1 MEGMVEQF
9 HNELDE
15 LKKRVVKMGNLA
27 QDMLKKSV
35 KSLKEKDTNL
45 ARDVL
50 SCKNKIAEMD
60 EEIEQDALKLL
71 TLFQPMAKDMRE
83 MATILKMITYLA
95 RIGRYGKDIASI
107 TLEISEKP
115 HVKELVSIPYMA
127 REVDSMIND
136 ALTAFENEDV
146 ETIDGFTSRE
156 KTVDELRYSIFR
168 ECLTYMM
175 EDSKTIKRCARYI
188 MVARYLERCGDHAV
202 KMAEKIFYMVTG
214 EHIDLDPPGPSSECE
229 LDY

>member
-1 MEGMVEQF
+1 MVEEF
-9 HNELDE
+9 HSELKE

-27 QDMLKKSV
+27 QDMLQKSV
-35 KSLKEKDTNL
+35 KALKEQDTDL
-45 ARDVL
+45 ARDVHN
-50 SCKNKIAEMD
+50 CKQQIAVMD
-60 EEIEQDALKLL
+60 EEIEQDALKLI
-71 TLFQPMAKDMRE
+71 TLYAPMAKDMRQIAS
-83 MATILKMITYLA
+83 MLKIITYLA
-95 RIGRYGKDIASI
+95 RIGRYGKDIANI
-107 TLEISEKP
+107 TLEISGKP

-127 REVDSMIND
+127 KEVDSMITD

-146 ETIDGFTSRE
+146 DTIDGFTSRE

-202 KMAEKIFYMVTG
+202 KMAEKIYYMVTG
-214 EHIDLDPPGPSSECE
+214 EHIDLDPPGPVIDCD
-229 LDY
+229 L

>member
-1 MEGMVEQF
+1 MESMVEEF
-9 HNELDE
+9 HSELE
-15 LKKRVVKMGNLA
+15 NLKKRVVRMGNLA

-35 KSLKEKDTNL
+35 KALKEKDTDL
-45 ARDVL
+45 AKEIL
-50 SCKNKIAEMD
+50 NCKNEIANMD
-60 EEIEQDALKLL
+60 DEIEQDALKLL

-83 MATILKMITYLA
+83 MATVLKMITYLA
-95 RIGRYGKDIASI
+95 RIGRYGKDIANI
-107 TLEISEKP
+107 TLELAHKP

-127 REVDSMIND
+127 KEVDSMIND

-146 ETIDGFTSRE
+146 ESIDGFTARE
-156 KTVDELRYSIFR
+156 KNVDELRYSIFR

-202 KMAEKIFYMVTG
+202 KMAEKVFYMVAG
-214 EHIDLDPPGPSSECE
+214 ERIDLDPPGPTPDCE
-229 LDY
+229 L

>member
-1 MEGMVEQF
+1 MVEEF
-9 HNELDE
+9 HSELHA

-35 KSLKEKDTNL
+35 EALKKQDTDL
-45 ARDVL
+45 AREVL
-50 SCKNKIAEMD
+50 DCKGKVAQMD
-60 EEIEQDALKLL
+60 EEIEKDALKLL

-83 MATILKMITYLA
+83 MATILKMITYIA
-95 RIGRYGKDIASI
+95 RIGRYGKDISNIA
-107 TLEISEKP
+107 LELSSKP

-127 REVDSMIND
+127 KEVDGMIND
-136 ALTAFENEDV
+136 ALTAFENENV

-175 EDSKTIKRCARYI
+175 EDSKTIKRCTRYI
-188 MVARYLERCGDHAV
+188 MVSRYLERCGDHAV
-202 KMAEKIFYMVTG
+202 KMAEKIYYMVTG
-214 EHIDLDPPGPSSECE
+214 EHIDLDPPGPITDCE
-229 LDY
+229 L

>member
-1 MEGMVEQF
+1 MVEDF
-9 HNELDE
+9 HDELE
-15 LKKRVVKMGNLA
+15 SLKKRVVTMGNLA
-27 QDMLKKSV
+27 QDMLRKSV
-35 KSLKEKDTNL
+35 SALKDQNVHL
-45 ARDVL
+45 AKDVL
-50 SCKNKIAEMD
+50 DCKTDIARMD

-95 RIGRYGKDIASI
+95 RIGRYGKDIANI
-107 TLEISEKP
+107 TLEISDKP

-127 REVDSMIND
+127 KEVDSMIND
-136 ALTAFENEDV
+136 ALTAFENENV
-146 ETIDGFTSRE
+146 ETIDGFTKRE

-175 EDSKTIKRCARYI
+175 EDSKTIKRCTRYI
-188 MVARYLERCGDHAV
+188 MVSRYLERCGDHAV

-214 EHIDLDPPGPSSECE
+214 EHIDLDPPGPATDCN
-229 LDY
+229 L

>member
-1 MEGMVEQF
+1 MVEEF
-9 HNELDE
+9 HSELHA

-35 KSLKEKDTNL
+35 EALKKQDTDL
-45 ARDVL
+45 ARQVL
-50 SCKNKIAEMD
+50 DCKGKVAQMD
-60 EEIEQDALKLL
+60 EEIEKDALKLL

-83 MATILKMITYLA
+83 MATILKMITYIA
-95 RIGRYGKDIASI
+95 RIGRYGKDISNIA
-107 TLEISEKP
+107 LELSSKP

-127 REVDSMIND
+127 KEVDGMIND
-136 ALTAFENEDV
+136 ALTAFENENV

-175 EDSKTIKRCARYI
+175 EDSKTIKRCTRYI
-188 MVARYLERCGDHAV
+188 MVSRYLERCGDHAV
-202 KMAEKIFYMVTG
+202 KMAEKIYYMVTG
-214 EHIDLDPPGPSSECE
+214 EHIDLDPPGPITDCE
-229 LDY
+229 L

>member
-1 MEGMVEQF
+1 MEGMVEEF
-9 HNELDE
+9 HSELHN
-15 LKKRVVKMGNLA
+15 LKKRVVRMGNLA
-27 QDMLKKSV
+27 QDMLNKSV
-35 KSLKEKDTNL
+35 KALKERDKDL
-45 ARDVL
+45 AKDVL
-50 SCKNKIAEMD
+50 NCKNDISEMD

-83 MATILKMITYLA
+83 MATVLKLITYLA
-95 RIGRYGKDIASI
+95 RIGRYGKDIANI
-107 TLEISEKP
+107 TLELADKP

-146 ETIDGFTSRE
+146 ETIDGFTARE
-156 KTVDELRYSIFR
+156 KNVDELRYSIFR

-214 EHIDLDPPGPSSECE
+214 EHIDLDPPGPTPDCE
-229 LDY
+229 L

>member
-1 MEGMVEQF
+1 MVEDF
-9 HNELDE
+9 HEELE
-15 LKKRVVKMGNLA
+15 ALKKRVVKMGNLA

-35 KSLKEKDTNL
+35 TALKEQNVAL
-45 ARDVL
+45 AKEILD
-50 SCKNKIAEMD
+50 CKSEIARMD

-83 MATILKMITYLA
+83 MATVLKMITYLA
-95 RIGRYGKDIASI
+95 RIGRYGKDIANI
-107 TLEISEKP
+107 TLEISDKP

-127 REVDSMIND
+127 KEVDSMIND
-136 ALTAFENEDV
+136 ALTAFENENV
-146 ETIDGFTSRE
+146 ETIDGFTKRE

-175 EDSKTIKRCARYI
+175 EDSKTIKQCTRYI
-188 MVARYLERCGDHAV
+188 MVSRYLERCGDHAV

-214 EHIDLDPPGPSSECE
+214 EHIDLDPPGPATDCN
-229 LDY
+229 L

>member
-1 MEGMVEQF
+1 MVEEF
-9 HNELDE
+9 HSELKE

-27 QDMLKKSV
+27 QDMLQKSV
-35 KSLKEKDTNL
+35 KALKEQDTDL

-50 SCKNKIAEMD
+50 NCKQQIAVMD
-60 EEIEQDALKLL
+60 EEIEQDALKLI
-71 TLFQPMAKDMRE
+71 TLYAPMAKDMRQI
-83 MATILKMITYLA
+83 ASVLKIITYIA
-95 RIGRYGKDIASI
+95 RIGRYGKDIANI
-107 TLEISEKP
+107 TLEISGKP

-127 REVDSMIND
+127 KEVDSMITD
-136 ALTAFENEDV
+136 ALTAFENEEVD
-146 ETIDGFTSRE
+146 TIDGFTSRE

-202 KMAEKIFYMVTG
+202 KMAEKIYYMVTG
-214 EHIDLDPPGPSSECE
+214 EHIDLDPPGPVTDCD
-229 LDY
+229 L

>member
-1 MEGMVEQF
+1 MVEEF
-9 HNELDE
+9 HSELHA

-35 KSLKEKDTNL
+35 EALKKQDTDL
-45 ARDVL
+45 AREVL
-50 SCKNKIAEMD
+50 DCKGKIAQMD
-60 EEIEQDALKLL
+60 EEIEKDALKLL

-83 MATILKMITYLA
+83 MATILKMITYIA
-95 RIGRYGKDIASI
+95 RIGRYGKDISNIA
-107 TLEISEKP
+107 LELSSKP

-127 REVDSMIND
+127 KEVDGMIND
-136 ALTAFENEDV
+136 ALTAFENENV

-175 EDSKTIKRCARYI
+175 EDSKTIKRCTRYI
-188 MVARYLERCGDHAV
+188 MVSRYLERCGDHAV
-202 KMAEKIFYMVTG
+202 KMAEKIYYMVTG
-214 EHIDLDPPGPSSECE
+214 EHIDLDPPGPITDCE
-229 LDY
+229 L